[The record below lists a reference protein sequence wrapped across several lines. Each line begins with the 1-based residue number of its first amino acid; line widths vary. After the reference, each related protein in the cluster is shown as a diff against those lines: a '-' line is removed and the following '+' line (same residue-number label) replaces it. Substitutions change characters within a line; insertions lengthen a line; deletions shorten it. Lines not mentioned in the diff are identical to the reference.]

1 MNIRKFLLRES
12 INMQYNIPEHKS
24 VWKQENS
31 FYRETLCMWSMVHID
46 FLLVLFSLAFPI
58 LFFCGGESSY
68 PFSGFFSYQPF
79 ILSRKDITKRYYN
92 IFCTRKK
99 IMISKKEGYNLR
111 MKNSFK
117 TRQFQKLLFTIVL
130 IFLLSSL
137 LSNKTF
143 TLDWLLDEMI
153 SQVFFGLY
161 NLIQILLYTHT
172 HTSKCKYILYNSML

>member
-1 MNIRKFLLRES
+1 M
-12 INMQYNIPEHKS
+12 
-24 VWKQENS
+24 
-31 FYRETLCMWSMVHID
+31 
-46 FLLVLFSLAFPI
+46 
-58 LFFCGGESSY
+58 GESLHTHSVA
-68 PFSGFFSYQPF
+68 FFLCIYQPF
-79 ILSRKDITKRYYN
+79 ILSMKDIKKRYYN

-161 NLIQILLYTHT
+161 NLIQILLYIHTHT
-172 HTSKCKYILYNSML
+172 HTLLNVNIFYIIVCFKFKIFYLLHMDY